1 LFKKIPDPAYQSTST
16 QTFLTSSP
24 NLRMS
29 KKEGMDS
36 QARWCY

>member
-1 LFKKIPDPAYQSTST
+1 
-16 QTFLTSSP
+16 
-24 NLRMS
+24 MS